1 VLLKAYEFTIDK
13 PLEYVCTGK
22 FEALS
27 PNWIHE
33 TADLTDYELFVIS
46 KGPLYI
52 SYQNQDYTVN
62 TGETL
67 LLPPGQPPLD
77 LRRGFKPSDCSFY
90 WMHFIS
96 PHPLTPVIPEDG
108 SPETLG
114 YLTENNIRL
123 LIPQYCR
130 TLNTEKIIVLMKQL
144 QDAVRSNYDRLTINY
159 MTTLVM
165 CEIHNQHLKQLNMGA
180 PTKTQRQMF
189 QDILDYIKCHI
200 HENVRVSDIARCFG
214 YNEKYL
220 SHMFSSIAGL
230 SLKRYIMKAKI
241 DEANFMLTDT
251 NMTILEISSALGFA
265 DSHNFMKFYKKLTG
279 LTPSEYRNAFSKRML
294 FHQ

>member
-1 VLLKAYEFTIDK
+1 MLLKAYEFTIDK

-165 CEIHNQHLKQLNMGA
+165 
-180 PTKTQRQMF
+180 
-189 QDILDYIKCHI
+189 
-200 HENVRVSDIARCFG
+200 
-214 YNEKYL
+214 
-220 SHMFSSIAGL
+220 
-230 SLKRYIMKAKI
+230 
-241 DEANFMLTDT
+241 
-251 NMTILEISSALGFA
+251 
-265 DSHNFMKFYKKLTG
+265 
-279 LTPSEYRNAFSKRML
+279 
-294 FHQ
+294 

>member
-1 VLLKAYEFTIDK
+1 MKAYEFTIDK

-189 QDILDYIKCHI
+189 QDILDYIKM
-200 HENVRVSDIARCFG
+200 S
-214 YNEKYL
+214 Y
-220 SHMFSSIAGL
+220 
-230 SLKRYIMKAKI
+230 
-241 DEANFMLTDT
+241 
-251 NMTILEISSALGFA
+251 
-265 DSHNFMKFYKKLTG
+265 
-279 LTPSEYRNAFSKRML
+279 P
-294 FHQ
+294 

>member
-1 VLLKAYEFTIDK
+1 MKAYEFTIDK
-13 PLEYVCTGK
+13 PLEYVYTGK

-27 PNWIHE
+27 PNWVHE
-33 TADLTDYELFVIS
+33 TADLLDYELFVIS

-52 SYQNQDYTVN
+52 SYQNQDFTVN

-67 LLPPGQPPLD
+67 LLPPGQPPFN

-90 WMHFIS
+90 WMHFTS
-96 PHPLTPVIPEDG
+96 RHPVSLVIPEDG

-114 YLTENNIRL
+114 YLAENNIRL
-123 LIPQYCR
+123 LIPQYCQ

-144 QDAVRSNYDRLTINY
+144 QDAVRSRYDQLTINY

-165 CEIHNQHLKQLNMGA
+165 CEIHNQHLKKFNLGA

-200 HENVRVSDIARCFG
+200 QENIRVSDIARSFG

-220 SHMFSSIAGL
+220 SHMFSSIAGV

-251 NMTILEISSALGFA
+251 NMTILEISNALGFA